1 MNGTDTGDD
10 WVTIA
15 AYENLK
21 GALHPAAAA
30 RA

>member
-1 MNGTDTGDD
+1 MNRTEAEDD

-15 AYENLK
+15 AYENVK
-21 GALHPAAAA
+21 GAPHPAAAA

>member
-1 MNGTDTGDD
+1 MNRTGSEDD

-15 AYENLK
+15 AYENVK